1 MIEHTATTC
10 QARRKTNDGCQFL
23 QVQVFAVLGAANEV
37 CPGQALGLLCG
48 AHRGSNS
55 HYGSTLRGFAKFRQR
70 GNDRTSPMQFA
81 DLLDGG
87 RVVEEGGQL
96 AEGEIAY

>member
-1 MIEHTATTC
+1 
-10 QARRKTNDGCQFL
+10 
-23 QVQVFAVLGAANEV
+23 
-37 CPGQALGLLCG
+37 
-48 AHRGSNS
+48 
-55 HYGSTLRGFAKFRQR
+55 LRGFAEFRQC

-96 AEGEIAY
+96 AEDEIAY